1 MASPYRRVILK
12 LSGEAL
18 GLDGKLFCHEKFE
31 QVARMLIDIQHTGV
45 ELAVVIG
52 GGNVWRGRRGAAMR
66 MGTVAADQMGMLATL
81 QNCLYMRDTL
91 DHLGARAVVMSGVD
105 IPRFAESYN
114 TVAAIEH
121 LRAGRIL
128 FLACGLG
135 NPCFSTDSAV
145 VLRAIELECDA
156 ILMAKN
162 IDGVYTADPHVD
174 PSATLIPRITYAE
187 LREMAFMGA
196 SVLHEESI
204 LPVKEKGISLNIR
217 NTNRPDEPGTFIVEH
232 IESESELERPITG
245 IAGRRNFTILTVLK
259 RNMNAS
265 TTLCNAL
272 EILDRYHASVE
283 HITLGLDS
291 FALVVSSAALENT
304 LYDVIADIQKTCRP
318 DDARVQDGIAL
329 VAAVGRKMPARPG
342 TSGKLFQAL
351 GEHGLNIR
359 TIAQGADELSIIVG
373 VENCDF
379 EKAIRVLYDGFTG

>member
-45 ELAVVIG
+45 ELAVGIG
-52 GGNVWRGRRGAAMR
+52 GGRGAAMR

-187 LREMAFMGA
+187 AAERDLRVMDAAAFIMLRENAVPVVRVFGLEPPDNVLKVLAGDPMG
-196 SVLHEESI
+196 
-204 LPVKEKGISLNIR
+204 
-217 NTNRPDEPGTFIVEH
+217 
-232 IESESELERPITG
+232 
-245 IAGRRNFTILTVLK
+245 TILT
-259 RNMNAS
+259 R
-265 TTLCNAL
+265 
-272 EILDRYHASVE
+272 D
-283 HITLGLDS
+283 
-291 FALVVSSAALENT
+291 
-304 LYDVIADIQKTCRP
+304 
-318 DDARVQDGIAL
+318 
-329 VAAVGRKMPARPG
+329 
-342 TSGKLFQAL
+342 
-351 GEHGLNIR
+351 
-359 TIAQGADELSIIVG
+359 
-373 VENCDF
+373 
-379 EKAIRVLYDGFTG
+379 